1 MGAAGGWLE
10 EYGSDFII
18 IGGCVS
24 WRIGLMKFGEHY
36 SETMKW
42 KFENEGNPP
51 PPPQLNLSKV
61 ENINSTKNF
70 SMEWNYWFE

>member
-51 PPPQLNLSKV
+51 PLNLSKV

-70 SMEWNYWFE
+70 SMEWNYWFG

>member
-36 SETMKW
+36 FGTMKW

-51 PPPQLNLSKV
+51 PPLICRKLKT
-61 ENINSTKNF
+61 NSTKNF
-70 SMEWNYWFE
+70 SMEWNYWFG

>member
-51 PPPQLNLSKV
+51 QPPLNLSKD
-61 ENINSTKNF
+61 ENKLYK
-70 SMEWNYWFE
+70 EL

>member
-24 WRIGLMKFGEHY
+24 WRIGLMKFGEYY

-51 PPPQLNLSKV
+51 PPPPNLICRKLK
-61 ENINSTKNF
+61 T
-70 SMEWNYWFE
+70 

>member
-51 PPPQLNLSKV
+51 PPPTHLICRKLK
-61 ENINSTKNF
+61 T
-70 SMEWNYWFE
+70 

>member
-42 KFENEGNPP
+42 KFENEGNPLP
-51 PPPQLNLSKV
+51 P
-61 ENINSTKNF
+61 T
-70 SMEWNYWFE
+70 

>member
-42 KFENEGNPP
+42 KFENEGNTPP
-51 PPPQLNLSKV
+51 PPHLICRKLKT
-61 ENINSTKNF
+61 NSTKNF
-70 SMEWNYWFE
+70 SMEWNYWFG

>member
-51 PPPQLNLSKV
+51 PPPLNLSKV

-70 SMEWNYWFE
+70 SMEWNYWFG

>member
-36 SETMKW
+36 FGTMKW
-42 KFENEGNPP
+42 KFENEGNTPP
-51 PPPQLNLSKV
+51 PHP
-61 ENINSTKNF
+61 T
-70 SMEWNYWFE
+70 

>member
-24 WRIGLMKFGEHY
+24 WRIGLMKFGNY
-36 SETMKW
+36 IICIKYC
-42 KFENEGNPP
+42 
-51 PPPQLNLSKV
+51 LN
-61 ENINSTKNF
+61 
-70 SMEWNYWFE
+70 

>member
-18 IGGCVS
+18 RGGCVS

-36 SETMKW
+36 FGTMKW

-51 PPPQLNLSKV
+51 PLNLSKV
-61 ENINSTKNF
+61 ENKLYK
-70 SMEWNYWFE
+70 EL